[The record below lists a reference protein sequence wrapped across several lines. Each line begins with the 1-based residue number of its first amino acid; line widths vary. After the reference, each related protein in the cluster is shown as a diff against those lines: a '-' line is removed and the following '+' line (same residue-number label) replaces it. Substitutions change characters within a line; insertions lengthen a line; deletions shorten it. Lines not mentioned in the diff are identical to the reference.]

1 MIKEM
6 DRVKLS
12 GQMDQVMK
20 EDGQTENRMGLEN
33 KFGLVE
39 KFKKVNGSTVYISQ
53 KIELKLLKTI
63 SYEAK

>member
-6 DRVKLS
+6 DREKLS

-20 EDGQTENRMGLEN
+20 EDGQTENRMDLEN

-39 KFKKVNGSTVYISQ
+39 TFKKVNGSTVYIRQ
-53 KIELKLLKTI
+53 KVE
-63 SYEAK
+63 

>member
-6 DRVKLS
+6 DRGKLS

-39 KFKKVNGSTVYISQ
+39 NFKKVNGSTVYIRQ
-53 KIELKLLKTI
+53 KIE
-63 SYEAK
+63 